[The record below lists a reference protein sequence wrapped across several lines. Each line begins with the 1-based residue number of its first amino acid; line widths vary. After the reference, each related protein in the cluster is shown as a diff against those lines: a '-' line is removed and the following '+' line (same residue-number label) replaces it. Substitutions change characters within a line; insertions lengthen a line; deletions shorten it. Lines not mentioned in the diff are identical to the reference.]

1 MKRILPLFL
10 FLFSTV
16 ELAAQVGHYYMSH
29 YAADQQSSSLSFDI
43 TQDPSGFLYIA
54 TRTGLKQFDGRNWRS
69 IASTSTV
76 FTVTV
81 GDESGKIYT
90 GGEDGIGVVGT
101 NTNFS
106 LVVNPIY
113 TEKDIDLFE
122 GISLKGKTVFASEQ
136 KLVVLNHQ
144 TQKTQII
151 KLPKGEEGF
160 ATLFELFDVAY
171 VSTFDG
177 TMYKVDGLNLVGSN
191 LQTQSPVLISSG
203 LNNTYFLV
211 TEDQR
216 LFLFDAAKGLKE
228 VKLADAANLQS
239 GVVVNGT
246 WVNAQLIALGTLNGG
261 VIFINPNTGKTEE
274 VINYY
279 SGLPDNEVYCMKQDA
294 EGNVWI
300 GHEYGYSC
308 IAPGLPFRSF
318 NHYDGLRGNIL
329 CAKTF
334 AGRVYV
340 GTSVGLF
347 VLEKQDQYGEE
358 VFYVDKK
365 STIVSKSKGAAE
377 PEQESRKKG
386 FFRFL
391 KKKDKEQAV
400 TSKGNT
406 KTTSSLSKVR
416 KTRKVLLTSTFSFK
430 KIVGAESK
438 VDALIISDNKLHASG
453 LAGLF
458 EVQGT
463 KALPLVQEP
472 VVVVVDTKSYG
483 IVGATYSNRIFFLQD
498 RIQQTLIEDIHDDIS
513 SLLEDKEGMLWLTG
527 AKTLYRLD
535 ESKAL
540 QSFAYSNPTHDRTEA
555 MSFNGQPLVVNS
567 FGFYTYTNNAVRVI
581 DSLGK
586 PSQFFAVGTNLWYKR
601 NEVWGCLGS
610 FADHDNLE
618 YLNVFSDLRYVEADD
633 QSETLWL
640 VTKNNELYRFY
651 SNRLVTKPIGYPLLV
666 RSVRSSQKFFELGKS
681 VYQVE
686 QQEGELM
693 IEVAQAT
700 FSSQQG
706 AQYRF
711 MLEGLDKSNWSEW
724 SGNNQLSFPYL
735 PLGSYLLKLQT
746 RDILG
751 NVNELKPIKLKI
763 EPPFWRTPWFYAM
776 EFSIFAVLVILSIRL
791 QAMNQRYRVVAQLL
805 SMLTIVLLITLVQA
819 AFETYLATS
828 SPIID
833 FAIQVVVALLVLP
846 VESFLRKVML
856 STSEKNKL
864 YQFINPSLKKPTSE
878 EKINT
883 ILK

>member
-1 MKRILPLFL
+1 MKRILALFL
-10 FLFSTV
+10 LLFSTAPV
-16 ELAAQVGHYYMSH
+16 VAQVGHYYMSH
-29 YAADQQSSSLSFDI
+29 YVADQQSSSLSFDI

-54 TRTGLKQFDGRNWRS
+54 TRTGLKQFDGHNWRS
-69 IASTSTV
+69 VTSTSTI
-76 FTVTV
+76 FTVA
-81 GDESGKIYT
+81 DESGKVYT

-101 NTNFS
+101 SVDFS
-106 LVVNPIY
+106 LVVNPVY

-122 GISLKGKTVFASEQ
+122 GISAKGKMVFASEQ

-144 TQKTQII
+144 TGKTDII
-151 KLPKGEEGF
+151 NLPKDEEGF
-160 ATLFELFDVAY
+160 AALFELLGVAY
-171 VSTFDG
+171 VNTFDG
-177 TMYKVDGLNLVGSN
+177 TMYKLEGLKLVATN
-191 LQTQSPVLISSG
+191 LQTQSPVLVSSG
-203 LNNTYFLV
+203 LNDKYFLV

-216 LFLFDAAKGLKE
+216 LFLFDATNRLRE

-239 GVVVNGT
+239 SVVVNGT

-261 VIFINPNTGKTEE
+261 VIFINPNTGKTEQ

-279 SGLPDNEVYCMKQDA
+279 SGLPDNEVYCMKRDA

-308 IAPGLPFRSF
+308 IAPNLPFRSF

-347 VLEKQDQYGEE
+347 VLEKQDQYSEE

-365 STIVSKSKGAAE
+365 SAAVSKNESTAKPE

-391 KKKDKEQAV
+391 KKKESQPVVASAPNADK
-400 TSKGNT
+400 
-406 KTTSSLSKVR
+406 KTTPSLVKVR
-416 KTRKVLLTSTFSFK
+416 KSRKVLLNSTYSFK
-430 KIVGAESK
+430 KIAGVESK
-438 VDALIISDNKLHASG
+438 VDLLIVNNNKLYASG

-458 EVQGT
+458 EVEDT

-472 VVVVVDTKSYG
+472 VVMMVDTKSHG
-483 IVGATYSNRIFFLQD
+483 IVGATYSNRIFSWQD
-498 RIQQTLIEDIHDDIS
+498 KKQKTLVEDIHDDIS

-527 AKTLYRLD
+527 VKTLYKLD
-535 ESKAL
+535 GNGAL
-540 QSFAYSNPTHDRTEA
+540 QSFAYSNPTHDRTVS
-555 MSFNGQPLVVNS
+555 MSFNGQPLMVNS
-567 FGFYTYTNNAVRVI
+567 SGFYTYVNGAVRVI

-586 PSQFFAVGTNLWYKR
+586 ASQFFGLGNNLWYKR
-601 NEVWGCLGS
+601 NEVWSCIGS

-618 YLNVFSDLRYVEADD
+618 YLNVFSDLRYAEADD
-633 QSETLWL
+633 PSETLWL

-651 SNRLVTKPIGYPLLV
+651 SNQLVPRPVGYPLLV
-666 RSVRSSQKFFELGKS
+666 RSVRNAQQYFELGKS

-686 QQEGELM
+686 QNEGELM

-724 SGNNQLSFPYL
+724 TNNNQLSFPYL
-735 PLGSYLLKLQT
+735 PLGSYVFKLQT

-751 NVNELKPIKLKI
+751 NVNELEPIKLKI
-763 EPPFWRTPWFYAM
+763 EPPFWKTPWFYGM
-776 EFSIFAVLVILSIRL
+776 EVCIFAVLVILSIRL
-791 QAMNQRYRVVAQLL
+791 QAMDKRYRIVAQLL
-805 SMLTIVLLITLVQA
+805 SMLTIVLLITLIQA
-819 AFETYLATS
+819 TFVTYLLTTS
-828 SPIID
+828 PVTD
-833 FAIQVVVALLVLP
+833 FAIQVGVALLVLP
-846 VESFLRKVML
+846 VESLLRKVMF

-864 YQFINPSLKKPTSE
+864 YQFINPSLKKQIKE
-878 EKINT
+878 EELNQV
-883 ILK
+883 